1 MTNAVAGMPD
11 RRQSLLLRACFK
23 EGEEARS
30 AFAAWVREL
39 DFDRLDNG
47 SVRLLPLLDS
57 RLEELGA
64 GTSCAGLIR
73 GVARRGFVQNQLL
86 LKALRS
92 VLPEIRKAGVNVI
105 LLKGCAL
112 AASVY
117 PRASMRPML
126 DIDML
131 APRSRVVSA
140 VDALRAL
147 GWEPDAAL
155 PETAADF
162 ALQHAVSLRS
172 PDGRALSIDL
182 HWRLCPWKFDA
193 EAERALW
200 ANAEPTPDGQAMT
213 LGPADMLLH
222 VCDHGLRWSDIAPI
236 RWIADALMI
245 LRSRAIDWDHFLVQ
259 ADRSGLVLQA
269 RVALHY
275 LATEM
280 GADIPADVSERLAS
294 APAKGIDR
302 TLFALYQMPPD
313 KRPFLPNLRVHA
325 YRARTM
331 VGASPAAFFR
341 YTQGMRAG
349 RTPGATMSWLWR
361 RAMQ

>member
-1 MTNAVAGMPD
+1 MTIAVAGMPD

-23 EGEEARS
+23 EGEEARA
-30 AFAAWVREL
+30 AFADWTRDL
-39 DFDRLDNG
+39 DFDRLDTG

-64 GTSCAGLIR
+64 RAPCAGLIR
-73 GVARRGFVQNQLL
+73 GVARRAFLQNQLL

-92 VLPEIRKAGVNVI
+92 ALPEMRKAGVDVI

-131 APRSRVVSA
+131 TPRSSVAPA

-147 GWEPDAAL
+147 GWEPDAA
-155 PETAADF
+155 PPQTAADF
-162 ALQHAVSLRS
+162 ALQHALSFRS

-193 EAERALW
+193 EAEKALW
-200 ANAEPTPDGQAMT
+200 ANAEPTSDGQAMT
-213 LGPADMLLH
+213 LGSADMLLH

-245 LRSRAIDWDHFLVQ
+245 LRSRAIDWEHFLAQ
-259 ADRSGLVLQA
+259 AERSGLVLQA
-269 RVALHY
+269 RIALDY
-275 LATEM
+275 LAIEM
-280 GADIPADVSERLAS
+280 GANIPDSVRERLAG

-302 TLFALYQMPPD
+302 TLFALYQIPPD

-331 VGASPAAFFR
+331 VGASPAAFFS
-341 YTQGMRAG
+341 YAQGMRAG
-349 RTPGATMSWLWR
+349 RAPGATMSWLWR